1 MGFGLWAPAITVV
14 IAVTVGLVGFVL
26 LKDGELPT
34 LQENQFWG
42 PASRKAAGKEDKSIR
57 SFQINI
63 SEKVV
68 TDLKTRLKLEIA
80 SVDERVADPLDGVAF
95 QWGVHKKFLKKVQDY
110 WLNKYDWRARETL
123 LNKYPNFKTTISGL
137 EIHFQHVKPQKKGK
151 KGTRALLLL
160 HGWPGS
166 FVEYQKLIP
175 QLVEPKDSEINF
187 ELVIPSLPGFG
198 FSEASSRAGL
208 GPPEIAQIM
217 RTLMLRLG
225 HQKFYV
231 QGGDWGSMIAGDMAT
246 IYKDN
251 ILGAHMSMCFSFHPR
266 SILKF
271 GAALALPQFLLD
283 DDDRAQFSPLMRVIT
298 NHIRETGYLHLQA
311 TKSDTL
317 GIALSYS
324 PSGLASY
331 ILEKFSFWTD
341 ENSLAK
347 EDGGILKTFDLD
359 TLLDNVMIH
368 WVGKSSTT
376 FLRIYAETLNPLT
389 STQLSLDSVPTSVPV
404 SCRNYPKELLAQ
416 PRFALTDKFQNLVRF
431 TRAKTGGHFSALE
444 VPTDLAADIVTSLNL
459 IDVSYRIDI
468 DVD

>member
-1 MGFGLWAPAITVV
+1 MGLLTWAPVV
-14 IAVTVGLVGFVL
+14 TLVAAVSVGLVGYVL

-42 PASRKAAGKEDKSIR
+42 PTSRRDAKEDTSIKS
-57 SFQINI
+57 FKINI
-63 SEKVV
+63 SEKVL
-68 TDLKTRLKLEIA
+68 TDLKTRLKLEFA
-80 SVDERVADPLDGVAF
+80 TVDERVADPLERVGF
-95 QWGVHKKFLKKVQDY
+95 QWGVHKNFLTKVQDHWLHKY
-110 WLNKYDWRARETL
+110 DWRTREAWLNKY
-123 LNKYPNFKTTISGL
+123 PHFKTTISGI

-175 QLVEPKDSEINF
+175 QLVEPENSDINF

-198 FSEASSRAGL
+198 FSEASSQAGL

-246 IYKDN
+246 MYKDN
-251 ILGAHMSMCFSFHPR
+251 ILGAHMTMCFSFHPR

-271 GAALALPQFLLD
+271 GAALALPKFLLD
-283 DDDRAQFSPLMRVIT
+283 DEERPQFSPLLRIIT
-298 NHIRETGYLHLQA
+298 NHIRETGYIHLQA
-311 TKSDTL
+311 TKPETV
-317 GIALSYS
+317 GVALSYS

-341 ENSLAK
+341 EKLLSK
-347 EDGGILKTFDLD
+347 EDGGISNKYDLD
-359 TLLDNVMIH
+359 TLLDNVMVH
-368 WVGKSSTT
+368 WVGKSTT
-376 FLRIYAETLNPLT
+376 SFLRIYAETLNPLT

-416 PRFALTDKFQNLVRF
+416 PKFALMDKFQNLVRF
-431 TRAKTGGHFSALE
+431 TRAKTGGHFSAFE
-444 VPTDLAADIVTSLNL
+444 GPIELAADIVTSLNL
-459 IDVSYRIDI
+459 MDLTNQI